1 MKQERIRSEVEE
13 QAKWNLKAMYQNEE
27 AVNKD
32 IEQLKQYHKDLLSF
46 KGKIMESS
54 ETLKKFYQVYINYD
68 KVLSNLYTYSHMLCD
83 EDTTDS
89 NHQAFKMKIDKLV
102 EDLGAELSFISPEM
116 MTTSYD
122 EVLKMIE
129 QDTSLKEYQ
138 FDLEKSFRYQDH
150 VLSTREEE
158 LIAKASNAMGTGD
171 EVFYNLDNSDIHLRP
186 IHDEQG
192 NLVELNNSNYN
203 KYMNSKNREVRK
215 EAFDSMYE
223 YWKNLKNTVAATYKG
238 QIKEDFFS
246 SEMRKFDSPLK
257 ESLYSDNIDISVYE
271 CLIQT
276 VHKNLDKM
284 YQYVDL
290 RKQILGVD
298 ELHMYDVYVDLC
310 EEEAKPIPFEEGKQI
325 VFDALKPL
333 GETYLKDLNKAFEER
348 WIDIYPNTGKK
359 SGAYSWGTYDSY
371 PYLLLNYNDT
381 VDSVS
386 TMAHEL
392 GHSMHSYYSSQ
403 NQEYLYH
410 NYPIFLAEIASTVN
424 EILLNDYLYK
434 NAQSK
439 SEKMLYLNEFLDKIK
454 GTLYRQTM
462 FAEFEMKIHD
472 KYQAGIPLTEEE
484 FSNTYYELNKLYFG
498 PNMISDEEI
507 RYEWERIP
515 HFYTSF
521 YVYKYAT
528 GISAAIAFASDI
540 LNHVDGAV
548 DRYLT
553 FLKSGGS
560 NYPLEILKNCG
571 VDMTSEE
578 PIQKALDMFEQKLQ
592 ELKKLI

>member
-54 ETLKKFYQVYINYD
+54 ETLKKFYQVYVNYD

-116 MTTSYD
+116 MATSYD

-215 EAFDSMYE
+215 EAFNSMYE

-392 GHSMHSYYSSQ
+392 GHSMHSYYSNQ

>member
-46 KGKIMESS
+46 KEKIMESS

-116 MTTSYD
+116 MATSYD

-129 QDTSLKEYQ
+129 QDPSLKEYQ

-392 GHSMHSYYSSQ
+392 GHSMHSYYSNQ

>member
-116 MTTSYD
+116 MSTSYD

-129 QDTSLKEYQ
+129 QDPSLKEYQ

-238 QIKEDFFS
+238 QIKENFFS

-290 RKQILGVD
+290 RKQILDVD

-325 VFDALKPL
+325 VFDALRPL

-392 GHSMHSYYSSQ
+392 GHSMHSYYSNQ

>member
-27 AVNKD
+27 AVNKE

-116 MTTSYD
+116 MATSYD

-290 RKQILGVD
+290 RKQILDVD

-310 EEEAKPIPFEEGKQI
+310 EEEAKPIPFEEGKKI
-325 VFDALKPL
+325 VFDALRPL

-392 GHSMHSYYSSQ
+392 GHSMHSYYSNQ

-592 ELKKLI
+592 ELKNLI

>member
-46 KGKIMESS
+46 KEKIMESS

-116 MTTSYD
+116 MATSYD

-392 GHSMHSYYSSQ
+392 GHSMHSYYSNQ

>member
-116 MTTSYD
+116 MATSYD

-138 FDLEKSFRYQDH
+138 FDLEKSFRYQNH

-246 SEMRKFDSPLK
+246 SEIRKFDFPLK

-392 GHSMHSYYSSQ
+392 GHSMHSYYSNQ

-434 NAQSK
+434 NAHSK

>member
-27 AVNKD
+27 AINKD

-116 MTTSYD
+116 MAISYD

-392 GHSMHSYYSSQ
+392 GHSMHSYYSNQ

>member
-54 ETLKKFYQVYINYD
+54 ETLKKFYQVYVNYD

-116 MTTSYD
+116 MATSYD

-325 VFDALKPL
+325 VFDALRPL

-392 GHSMHSYYSSQ
+392 GHSMHSYYSNQ

>member
-116 MTTSYD
+116 MATSYD

-392 GHSMHSYYSSQ
+392 GHSMHSYYSNQ

-472 KYQAGIPLTEEE
+472 KYQVGIPLTEEE

>member
-83 EDTTDS
+83 EDTTNS

-116 MTTSYD
+116 MATSYD

-158 LIAKASNAMGTGD
+158 LIAKASNAMGTSD

-392 GHSMHSYYSSQ
+392 GHSMHSYYSNQ

>member
-27 AVNKD
+27 AVNKE

-116 MTTSYD
+116 MATSYD

-392 GHSMHSYYSSQ
+392 GHSMHSYYSNQ

-439 SEKMLYLNEFLDKIK
+439 SEKMLYLNEF
-454 GTLYRQTM
+454 
-462 FAEFEMKIHD
+462 
-472 KYQAGIPLTEEE
+472 
-484 FSNTYYELNKLYFG
+484 
-498 PNMISDEEI
+498 
-507 RYEWERIP
+507 
-515 HFYTSF
+515 
-521 YVYKYAT
+521 
-528 GISAAIAFASDI
+528 
-540 LNHVDGAV
+540 
-548 DRYLT
+548 
-553 FLKSGGS
+553 
-560 NYPLEILKNCG
+560 
-571 VDMTSEE
+571 
-578 PIQKALDMFEQKLQ
+578 
-592 ELKKLI
+592 

>member
-46 KGKIMESS
+46 KGKIMESN

-116 MTTSYD
+116 MATSYD

-215 EAFDSMYE
+215 
-223 YWKNLKNTVAATYKG
+223 
-238 QIKEDFFS
+238 
-246 SEMRKFDSPLK
+246 
-257 ESLYSDNIDISVYE
+257 
-271 CLIQT
+271 
-276 VHKNLDKM
+276 
-284 YQYVDL
+284 
-290 RKQILGVD
+290 
-298 ELHMYDVYVDLC
+298 
-310 EEEAKPIPFEEGKQI
+310 
-325 VFDALKPL
+325 
-333 GETYLKDLNKAFEER
+333 
-348 WIDIYPNTGKK
+348 
-359 SGAYSWGTYDSY
+359 
-371 PYLLLNYNDT
+371 
-381 VDSVS
+381 
-386 TMAHEL
+386 
-392 GHSMHSYYSSQ
+392 
-403 NQEYLYH
+403 
-410 NYPIFLAEIASTVN
+410 
-424 EILLNDYLYK
+424 
-434 NAQSK
+434 
-439 SEKMLYLNEFLDKIK
+439 
-454 GTLYRQTM
+454 
-462 FAEFEMKIHD
+462 
-472 KYQAGIPLTEEE
+472 
-484 FSNTYYELNKLYFG
+484 
-498 PNMISDEEI
+498 
-507 RYEWERIP
+507 
-515 HFYTSF
+515 
-521 YVYKYAT
+521 
-528 GISAAIAFASDI
+528 
-540 LNHVDGAV
+540 
-548 DRYLT
+548 
-553 FLKSGGS
+553 
-560 NYPLEILKNCG
+560 
-571 VDMTSEE
+571 
-578 PIQKALDMFEQKLQ
+578 
-592 ELKKLI
+592 

>member
-116 MTTSYD
+116 MATSYD

-129 QDTSLKEYQ
+129 QDPSLKEYQ

-238 QIKEDFFS
+238 QIKENFFS

-290 RKQILGVD
+290 RKQILDVD

-392 GHSMHSYYSSQ
+392 GHSMHSYYSNQ

>member
-46 KGKIMESS
+46 KGKIMESN

-116 MTTSYD
+116 MATSYD

-392 GHSMHSYYSSQ
+392 GHSMHSYYSNQ

-472 KYQAGIPLTEEE
+472 KYQAGIPLTEEK

>member
-116 MTTSYD
+116 MSTSYD

-129 QDTSLKEYQ
+129 QDPSLKEYQ
-138 FDLEKSFRYQDH
+138 FDLEKSFRYQEH

-310 EEEAKPIPFEEGKQI
+310 KEEAKPIPFEEGKQI

-333 GETYLKDLNKAFEER
+333 GETYLKDLNKAFKER

-392 GHSMHSYYSSQ
+392 GHSMHSYYSNQ

>member
-13 QAKWNLKAMYQNEE
+13 QAKWNLKTMYQNEE

-116 MTTSYD
+116 MATSYD

-325 VFDALKPL
+325 VFDALKPF

-392 GHSMHSYYSSQ
+392 GHSMHSYYSNQ

>member
-54 ETLKKFYQVYINYD
+54 ETLKKFYQVYVNYD

-116 MTTSYD
+116 MATSYD
-122 EVLKMIE
+122 EILKMIE

-310 EEEAKPIPFEEGKQI
+310 EEEAKPILFEEGKQI

-392 GHSMHSYYSSQ
+392 GHSMHSYYSNQ

-472 KYQAGIPLTEEE
+472 KYQVGIPLTEEE

>member
-46 KGKIMESS
+46 KGKIMESN

-116 MTTSYD
+116 MATSYD

-310 EEEAKPIPFEEGKQI
+310 EEEANPIPFEEGKQI

-392 GHSMHSYYSSQ
+392 GHSMHSYYSNQ

>member
-46 KGKIMESS
+46 KGKIMESN

-116 MTTSYD
+116 MATSYD

-290 RKQILGVD
+290 RKQILGVN

-392 GHSMHSYYSSQ
+392 GHSMHSYYSNQ

>member
-116 MTTSYD
+116 MAISYD

-392 GHSMHSYYSSQ
+392 GHSMHSYYSNQ

-462 FAEFEMKIHD
+462 LAEFEMKIHD

>member
-46 KGKIMESS
+46 KGKIMESN

-116 MTTSYD
+116 MATSYD
-122 EVLKMIE
+122 EVLKLIE

-392 GHSMHSYYSSQ
+392 GHSMHSYYSNQ

>member
-46 KGKIMESS
+46 KGKIMESN

-116 MTTSYD
+116 MATSYD
-122 EVLKMIE
+122 KVLKMIE

-392 GHSMHSYYSSQ
+392 GHSMHSYYSNQ

-515 HFYTSF
+515 HFYASF

>member
-46 KGKIMESS
+46 KGKIMESN

-116 MTTSYD
+116 MATSYD

-392 GHSMHSYYSSQ
+392 GHSMHSYYS

>member
-116 MTTSYD
+116 MATSYD

-203 KYMNSKNREVRK
+203 KYMNSKNRGVRK

-392 GHSMHSYYSSQ
+392 GHSMHSYYSNQ

-484 FSNTYYELNKLYFG
+484 FSKTYYELNKLYFG

>member
-46 KGKIMESS
+46 KGKIMESN

-116 MTTSYD
+116 MATSYD
-122 EVLKMIE
+122 EVLKLIE

-392 GHSMHSYYSSQ
+392 GHSMHSYYSNQ

-498 PNMISDEEI
+498 PNRISDEEI

>member
-54 ETLKKFYQVYINYD
+54 ETLKKFYQLYINYD

-116 MTTSYD
+116 MATSYD

-129 QDTSLKEYQ
+129 QDPSLKEYQ

-192 NLVELNNSNYN
+192 NSVELNNSNYN

-392 GHSMHSYYSSQ
+392 GHSMHSYYSNQ

-484 FSNTYYELNKLYFG
+484 FSKTYYELNKLYFG

>member
-46 KGKIMESS
+46 KGKIMESN

-116 MTTSYD
+116 MATSYD
-122 EVLKMIE
+122 EVLKLIE

-371 PYLLLNYNDT
+371 SYLLLNYNDT

-392 GHSMHSYYSSQ
+392 GHSMHSYYSNQ

>member
-116 MTTSYD
+116 MATSYD

-290 RKQILGVD
+290 RKQILDVD

-392 GHSMHSYYSSQ
+392 GHSMHSYYSNQ

>member
-1 MKQERIRSEVEE
+1 
-13 QAKWNLKAMYQNEE
+13 
-27 AVNKD
+27 
-32 IEQLKQYHKDLLSF
+32 
-46 KGKIMESS
+46 MESN

-116 MTTSYD
+116 MATSYD

-392 GHSMHSYYSSQ
+392 GHSMHSYYSNQ

>member
-116 MTTSYD
+116 MATSYD

-129 QDTSLKEYQ
+129 QDPSLKEYQ

-192 NLVELNNSNYN
+192 NSVELNNSNYN

-386 TMAHEL
+386 TIAHEL
-392 GHSMHSYYSSQ
+392 GHSMHSYYSNQ

>member
-46 KGKIMESS
+46 KGKIMESN

-116 MTTSYD
+116 MATSYD
-122 EVLKMIE
+122 EVLKLIE

-392 GHSMHSYYSSQ
+392 GHSMHSYYSNQ

-578 PIQKALDMFEQKLQ
+578 PIRKALDMFEQKLQ

>member
-1 MKQERIRSEVEE
+1 
-13 QAKWNLKAMYQNEE
+13 
-27 AVNKD
+27 
-32 IEQLKQYHKDLLSF
+32 
-46 KGKIMESS
+46 
-54 ETLKKFYQVYINYD
+54 
-68 KVLSNLYTYSHMLCD
+68 
-83 EDTTDS
+83 
-89 NHQAFKMKIDKLV
+89 
-102 EDLGAELSFISPEM
+102 
-116 MTTSYD
+116 
-122 EVLKMIE
+122 
-129 QDTSLKEYQ
+129 
-138 FDLEKSFRYQDH
+138 
-150 VLSTREEE
+150 
-158 LIAKASNAMGTGD
+158 
-171 EVFYNLDNSDIHLRP
+171 
-186 IHDEQG
+186 
-192 NLVELNNSNYN
+192 
-203 KYMNSKNREVRK
+203 
-215 EAFDSMYE
+215 
-223 YWKNLKNTVAATYKG
+223 
-238 QIKEDFFS
+238 
-246 SEMRKFDSPLK
+246 
-257 ESLYSDNIDISVYE
+257 
-271 CLIQT
+271 
-276 VHKNLDKM
+276 M

-392 GHSMHSYYSSQ
+392 GHSMHSYYSNQ